1 MKTGFAA
8 RLALTCTVLAALL
21 PPPLAQGAYPDRP
34 INLIVA
40 YVPGGGTDIVAR
52 ALGPYLEKYIGG
64 GAKIIV
70 NNRGGAGGEIGFTAI
85 ANAPPD
91 GYTIGFINSPSI
103 IGIAIERTAQY
114 GTWQRFELLGNVVD
128 DPASF
133 AVPTDSPIK
142 DLADLAAYVKANPGS
157 LTFGTPGIGAPG
169 HIAGT
174 LFGKLA
180 GGKLNHVPYKGA
192 GDVHAAIAGKHVQMA
207 AISIGEAYQGIK
219 GGKPLRVLGQL
230 SPGRTTIAPDLKTAK
245 EQGFDLEVSSL
256 RGIAG
261 PKGLPADIRD
271 RLVKAVAQ
279 AVNDPEFQQKSI
291 QYYAPLRYLSPAQY
305 EASLRAEDAKYRQLW
320 KEAPWS
326 DK

>member
-1 MKTGFAA
+1 MIMKSAVRIA
-8 RLALTCTVLAALL
+8 LANTVIALL
-21 PPPLAQGAYPDRP
+21 LGSTAHAAYPDRP
-34 INLIVA
+34 INLIVGF
-40 YVPGGGTDIVAR
+40 VPGGGTDIVAR
-52 ALGPYLEKYIGG
+52 ALVPYLEKYLGG
-64 GAKIIV
+64 DAKV
-70 NNRGGAGGEIGFTAI
+70 LVSNRGGAGGEIGFTAI

-114 GTWQRFELLGNVVD
+114 GTWEKFELLGNVVD

-133 AVPTDSPIK
+133 AVLTDSPIK
-142 DLADLAAYVKANPGS
+142 DLVELAAFVRANPGK

-180 GGKLNHVPYKGA
+180 GGKMNHVPYKGA
-192 GDVHAAIAGKHVQMA
+192 GDVHGAIAGRHVMVA
-207 AISIGEAYQGIK
+207 AISVGEAYQGIK
-219 GGKPLRVLGQL
+219 GGRPLRVLGQL

-245 EQGFDLEVSSL
+245 EQGFDLEMSSL

-271 RLVKAVAQ
+271 RLVKAIAQ
-279 AVNDPEFQQKSI
+279 AVADAEFQTKSI
-291 QYYAPLRYLSPAQY
+291 QYHAPLRYLNPAQY
-305 EASLRAEDAKYRQLW
+305 EASLRAEDVKFRQLW